1 MRAVSPAIS
10 FAWSICG
17 GGGVGLWTFDLWITE
32 PLLMAAAFY
41 ATGIGRLRRRAGTG
55 RGIHARQ
62 ACCYTAGWLILVL
75 ALVSPIHRWGTGLF
89 VIHMIEHELVMAAA
103 APLLVLGQPGGA
115 FAWVLPS
122 GLRRG
127 LPLLLRRS
135 GLRTVWAALTRP
147 LTATAIQGIAIW
159 VWHAPAL
166 FDTAVAN
173 IMLHRLQHV
182 SFLVTG
188 LLFWWALVR
197 RRNPGAAAAYVSAT
211 MLHTSILGAVIA
223 LAPQILHRLQTE
235 RAAEWGIAP
244 LQDQQLAGLIMWI
257 PAGLVY
263 AGTALLFL
271 AAWVKRSGAARL
283 ASANSEIC
291 DAAH

>member
-1 MRAVSPAIS
+1 MRAVSPAVS
-10 FAWSICG
+10 FAWSICSG
-17 GGGVGLWTFDLWITE
+17 EGVGLWTFDLWITG
-32 PLLMAAAFY
+32 PLLLAAALY
-41 ATGIGRLRRRAGTG
+41 ATGIGRLWRRAGTG
-55 RGIHARQ
+55 RGIHAWQ
-62 ACCYTAGWLILVL
+62 AGCYTAGWLILVL

-89 VIHMIEHELVMAAA
+89 AIHMIEHELVMAAA
-103 APLLVLGQPGGA
+103 APLLVLGRPGGA

-135 GLRTVWAALTRP
+135 GLRTAWTALTRP
-147 LTATAIQGIAIW
+147 LTATVIQGIAIW

-173 IMLHRLQHV
+173 VMLHRLQHV

-197 RRNPGAAAAYVSAT
+197 RRNSGAAAAYVSAT

-223 LAPQILHRLQTE
+223 LAPQILYRLQTE
-235 RAAEWGIAP
+235 RAAEWGITP
-244 LQDQQLAGLIMWI
+244 LEDQQLAGLIMWI

-263 AGTALLFL
+263 AGTALFFF

-283 ASANSEIC
+283 APAN
-291 DAAH
+291 A